1 MNPHSG
7 RANSPPDLC
16 DRSLCG
22 IMILEEETGDGPISL
37 KLNPMIY
44 LDNNSTTRVD
54 PRVVA
59 AMIPYFETYYG
70 NAASTSHSM
79 GWEAAG
85 AVENSVDS
93 MARCIGAEPRE
104 LVITSGATESIN
116 LAIKGVAPYLEKRGR
131 HLISSLAEHK
141 AGIDPIKRLVKQGW
155 SVTWLKPDST
165 GMIAPEQVA
174 EALTDQTSLVSI
186 IQANNETGTISPIRD
201 IAEVCH
207 QKGITL
213 HTDATQAIGK
223 IPVDVDDLGVDLMSF
238 SAHKFYGPKGIG
250 GLYVRR
256 RDRPVRLVPLIEGGG
271 HQRGLRSGT
280 LPVPLI
286 VGMATAMEIAISHIS
301 TETVRLL
308 ALRDLLE
315 SLIMAELEGVTL
327 NGHRVERISNTL
339 NLSFS
344 GVSGEA
350 LMLTMKEIA
359 VSSGSACSA
368 ADPEPS
374 HVLKAIGLTDD
385 AARSSLRFSL
395 GRFNTEDEIRTA
407 ARCVIESVTGLLRL
421 NTALRN

>member
-407 ARCVIESVTGLLRL
+407 ARCVIESVTGLLSL
-421 NTALRN
+421 NSAMRN

>member
-1 MNPHSG
+1 
-7 RANSPPDLC
+7 
-16 DRSLCG
+16 
-22 IMILEEETGDGPISL
+22 
-37 KLNPMIY
+37 
-44 LDNNSTTRVD
+44 
-54 PRVVA
+54 
-59 AMIPYFETYYG
+59 
-70 NAASTSHSM
+70 M

-85 AVENSVDS
+85 AVESSVES
-93 MARCIGAEPRE
+93 MARCIGAEARE

-131 HLISSLAEHK
+131 HVISSLAEHK

-174 EALTDQTSLVSI
+174 EAVTDQTSLVSI
-186 IQANNETGTISPIRD
+186 ILANNETGTISPIRD

-207 QKGITL
+207 KKGITI

-223 IPVDVDDLGVDLMSF
+223 IPVDVDDLEVDLMSF
-238 SAHKFYGPKGIG
+238 TAHKFYGPKGIG

-286 VGMATAMEIAISHIS
+286 VGMATAMEIAISHIP
-301 TETVRLL
+301 TETVRLVE
-308 ALRDLLE
+308 LRDLLE

-407 ARCVIESVTGLLRL
+407 ARSVIESVTGLLRL